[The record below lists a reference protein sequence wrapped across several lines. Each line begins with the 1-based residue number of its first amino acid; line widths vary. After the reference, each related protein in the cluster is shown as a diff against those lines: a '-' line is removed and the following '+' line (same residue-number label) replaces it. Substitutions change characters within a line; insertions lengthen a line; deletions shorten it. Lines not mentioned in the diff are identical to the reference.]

1 LRVSV
6 VNGARSHHRRRLV
19 ARRHIRVREPD
30 DAPGADAFLLLA
42 EEHRAVIAAVQ
53 RLPCRQQEVLILR
66 YWSGMNEAQIARTL
80 GVSAGTR

>member
-30 DAPGADAFLLLA
+30 DAPDADAFLLLA
-42 EEHRAVIAAVQ
+42 EERAVIAAVQ
-53 RLPCRQQEVLILR
+53 RLPRRQQEVLILR